1 MLAFPEPC
9 PAFVKK
15 AGCGGSV
22 QNLSFYGFITVT
34 VRRNGM
40 LGASQLAVHI
50 ITQKSKSWEL
60 LL

>member
-1 MLAFPEPC
+1 MLDFPKPL
-9 PAFVKK
+9 PTFVKK
-15 AGCGGSV
+15 AGCGQCI

-50 ITQKSKSWEL
+50 ITQKSKSLEL